1 MVESKREGTSSYRRG
16 QYCPGH
22 GGAFSTSAKYSLWS
36 PHFIMG
42 KLPFIIELF
51 LSWSLFLLT
60 ITEIW
65 PFPASIPKLPSLDDQ
80 IATFS
85 TTLSTEITYGPF
97 DPILHDKVQF
107 PSLYQVAPKFS
118 SLPWGMVRLMVH
130 FGWTWVGLEVSDDM
144 KGERFLLDLPRE
156 MVRNSVCA
164 AFTKK
169 IPSGKFN
176 FYTAQEIY
184 SSVMATSAAVMAAY
198 GDAESLNLLRF
209 VIESFGLS
217 KMVLIT
223 TFHWDFTLSTTYET
237 NSYDFH
243 GTLTLA
249 NHAKEGPG
257 FRDFLRTV
265 KPAKYPEAIILKKF
279 WESAFD
285 CSFSLPEMN
294 GRKCSENA
302 SLEIM
307 PVHIFSLTMSAL
319 SYSVYNAVYAV
330 AHGLQNLLLSNSN
343 LKSLENG
350 DCLVPHPWQVIFPL
364 AQEQVFATHTLRGG
378 DYSIVSTTFFKLI
391 SIGITNAVLLEM
403 LHEFLSKVQFD
414 NPVGEPVFL
423 DENYRSTAKFEILN
437 FVISPNG
444 TCELVKVREM
454 DPQAPPDQDVFIS
467 EAIIMWPRG
476 SSQLQTLSKKKEK
489 QLHGHGA
496 AGAVDP
502 DSENTPSKGRLSAAI
517 FVSGAQR
524 GRFPTRQLWF
534 SRSSLSTEIPPI
546 VRANNRSL
554 SFTLLLSLMLCFLC
568 ALTFIGQP
576 TLASCLLRQMAFG
589 IMFTVAV
596 SSILAKTFT
605 VVLAFRATSLGSRVR
620 RWVGPRASTSTVL
633 SCSLVQVTI
642 CMIWLGT
649 APPFLEVDV
658 HSEPRL
664 IIVECNEG
672 SMTAFYCLLGY
683 LGVLALVSFTVAF
696 LARRLPDS
704 FSEAKFITFGMLV
717 FCIVRASFLPAY
729 QSTKGK
735 ATVAVE
741 ISILASGAGL
751 LSCIFIPKGYVILLR
766 PDRNTREWL
775 KRK

>member
-1 MVESKREGTSSYRRG
+1 MDLLHCHTSLLVLL
-16 QYCPGH
+16 
-22 GGAFSTSAKYSLWS
+22 FST
-36 PHFIMG
+36 
-42 KLPFIIELF
+42 
-51 LSWSLFLLT
+51 
-60 ITEIW
+60 
-65 PFPASIPKLPSLDDQ
+65 Q
-80 IATFS
+80 
-85 TTLSTEITYGPF
+85 ITYGPF

-130 FGWTWVGLEVSDDM
+130 FGWTWVGLVVSDDM
-144 KGERFLLDLPRE
+144 KGERFLLDLTRE

-198 GDAESLNLLRF
+198 GDAEYLNLLRF
-209 VIESFGLS
+209 VIKSFGLS
-217 KMVLIT
+217 KMVLIS
-223 TFHWDFTLSTTYET
+223 TFHWDFTLSMTYET

-249 NHAKEGPG
+249 NHAKEILG
-257 FRDFLRTV
+257 FRDFLQTV

-302 SLEIM
+302 SLEM
-307 PVHIFSLTMSAL
+307 LPVHIFSLTMSAL

-350 DCLVPHPWQVIFPL
+350 DCLVPHPWQ
-364 AQEQVFATHTLRGG
+364 
-378 DYSIVSTTFFKLI
+378 
-391 SIGITNAVLLEM
+391 

-423 DENYRSTAKFEILN
+423 DENHRSTAKFEILN
-437 FVISPNG
+437 FAISPNG
-444 TCELVKVREM
+444 TCALVKVGEM
-454 DPQAPPDQDVFIS
+454 DPQAPPDQDVFIN
-467 EAIIMWPRG
+467 EAIIMWPG
-476 SSQLQTLSKKKEK
+476 GFSQAPQS
-489 QLHGHGA
+489 
-496 AGAVDP
+496 
-502 DSENTPSKGRLSAAI
+502 RC
-517 FVSGAQR
+517 
-524 GRFPTRQLWF
+524 
-534 SRSSLSTEIPPI
+534 SRSCGPGFRKHAQQGEAVCCYFCVQCPEGEISNQTDAEQCVKCHEDQYSNMERDGCLHKAVTFLSHKEPLGLIL
-546 VRANNRSL
+546 VCMSL
-554 SFTLLLSLMLCFLC
+554 SFSLLTALKSQLHPPPLPHALLSLCSD
-568 ALTFIGQP
+568 IHRP
-576 TLASCLLRQMAFG
+576 THSGLLPPSTNGLWGHVHRGCLIHLSQ
-589 IMFTVAV
+589 
-596 SSILAKTFT
+596 TFT
-605 VVLAFRATSLGSRVR
+605 VVLAFRATSFGSRVR

-664 IIVECNEG
+664 ITVECNEG

-696 LARRLPDS
+696 LASRLPNS
-704 FSEAKFITFGMLV
+704 FNEAKYITFGMLV
-717 FCIVRASFLPAY
+717 FCSVWASFLPAY

-751 LSCIFIPKGYVILLR
+751 LSCIFIPKGYVILLW